1 MAERSPSSTRW
12 SSRRPL
18 GLRAASR
25 PSARRRS
32 EATGPG
38 AYRPARYRLADV
50 AAGPVEDA
58 GEFTTC
64 PSCGAEVRKKAMIP
78 VLRAIVPAG
87 YLCRDCARAT
97 LADRA
102 PSDGAG

>member
-1 MAERSPSSTRW
+1 
-12 SSRRPL
+12 
-18 GLRAASR
+18 
-25 PSARRRS
+25 
-32 EATGPG
+32 
-38 AYRPARYRLADV
+38 V

-102 PSDGAG
+102 PSDGAGGAEAAQKPAASEPAARPTSPGSSGAPTR